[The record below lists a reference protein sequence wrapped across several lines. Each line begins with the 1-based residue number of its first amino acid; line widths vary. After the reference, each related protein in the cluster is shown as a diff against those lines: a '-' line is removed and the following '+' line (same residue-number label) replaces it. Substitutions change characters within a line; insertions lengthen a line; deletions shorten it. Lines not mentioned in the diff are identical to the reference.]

1 VNATHRGKD
10 LPWLLW
16 LCASRAGFALIF
28 TAYAAVMPLVVPEWG
43 LSASQAGLI
52 QSCWHFGYLFSL
64 FTIGFLADRY
74 GARRVFLA
82 SSIAASITAMVFA
95 LVAHDFRSAALLYG
109 LTGLFSGG
117 SYTPGLTLISERFQ
131 AGSRG
136 RSMGFY
142 LAAASAGYA
151 ISLLLTGAVAPLIGW
166 RGALIVNAGGPVL
179 GALLAVYALR
189 HTPNIIHTAP
199 AEQPRANPIPVV
211 LKNRPAMLVT
221 WAYSFHS
228 WELLGLK
235 AWLPA
240 FLAASAALAGSTLL
254 QAASLGAGLTAITY
268 VTSMGGSIAGG
279 WLSDR
284 YGRTATI
291 LLMSV
296 SSMSLCFALGWL
308 VQLPLWLLVIIASI
322 HSFLAIGD
330 SSVYS
335 TAVTELVPPRY
346 LGAAYS
352 VRSVIGFGAGAISPW
367 VFGAVLDATRALR
380 PDTEV
385 LAWGLAWCSLGVAAL
400 FGPLATLKLRGM
412 PESRQLANGKR

>member
-1 VNATHRGKD
+1 
-10 LPWLLW
+10 
-16 LCASRAGFALIF
+16 
-28 TAYAAVMPLVVPEWG
+28 
-43 LSASQAGLI
+43 
-52 QSCWHFGYLFSL
+52 
-64 FTIGFLADRY
+64 
-74 GARRVFLA
+74 
-82 SSIAASITAMVFA
+82 
-95 LVAHDFRSAALLYG
+95 
-109 LTGLFSGG
+109 
-117 SYTPGLTLISERFQ
+117 
-131 AGSRG
+131 
-136 RSMGFY
+136 MGFY

-151 ISLLLTGAVAPLIGW
+151 ISLIMTGAVAPFIGW
-166 RGALIVNAGGPVL
+166 RGALILNAAGPVL
-179 GALLAVYALR
+179 GALIAIYALR
-189 HTPNIIHTAP
+189 NTPNVIHP
-199 AEQPRANPIPVV
+199 VSDEQPRANPIPVV
-211 LKNRPAMLVT
+211 LKNKPAMLVT

-240 FLAASAALAGSTLL
+240 FFSASAAISGSTLL

-268 VTSMGGSIAGG
+268 ITSMGGSIAGG

-291 LLMSV
+291 LIMSV
-296 SSMSLCFALGWL
+296 SSMSLCFALGWM

-352 VRSVIGFGAGAISPW
+352 VRSVIGFSAGAFSPW
-367 VFGAVLDATRALR
+367 VFGLVLDATRAAQ
-380 PDTEV
+380 PDAEV
-385 LAWGLAWCSLGVAAL
+385 LAWGLAWCSLGAAAL
-400 FGPLATLKLRGM
+400 FGPLATLRLRQM

>member
-1 VNATHRGKD
+1 MNDTNRGKD

-16 LCASRAGFALIF
+16 LCASRASFTIIF
-28 TAYAAVMPLVVPEWG
+28 TAYSAVMPLITPEWG

-52 QSCWHFGYLFSL
+52 QSSWHFGYLFSL

-74 GARRVFLA
+74 GARRIFLA
-82 SSIAASITAMVFA
+82 SSIAASITAMIFA
-95 LVAHDFRSAALLYG
+95 LFANDFYSAAILYG

-117 SYTPGLTLISERFQ
+117 SYTPGLTLISERFHSS
-131 AGSRG
+131 SRG

-151 ISLLLTGAVAPLIGW
+151 ISLIMTGAVAPFIGW
-166 RGALIVNAGGPVL
+166 RGALILNAAGPVL
-179 GALLAVYALR
+179 GALIAIYALR
-189 HTPNIIHTAP
+189 HTPNVIHPT
-199 AEQPRANPIPVV
+199 EDGKTKANPIPVV
-211 LKNRPAMLVT
+211 LKNKPAMLVT

-240 FLAASAALAGSTLL
+240 FFAASAAISGSTLL

-268 VTSMGGSIAGG
+268 ITSMGGSIAGG

-291 LLMSV
+291 LIMSV
-296 SSMSLCFALGWL
+296 SSMSLCFALGWM

-352 VRSVIGFGAGAISPW
+352 VRSVIGFSAGAFSPW
-367 VFGAVLDATRALR
+367 VFGLVLDATRAAK
-380 PDTEV
+380 PDAEV
-385 LAWGLAWCSLGVAAL
+385 LAWGLAWCSLGAAAL
-400 FGPLATLKLRGM
+400 FGPLATLRLRQM
-412 PESRQLANGKR
+412 PESRLLANGKR